1 MKDDAD
7 PVDFIK
13 FSGTRNDFEG
23 KFDAGKRLSSYT
35 IDDLPSRAGDQHP
48 GNSIPEIRFRT
59 GNACLRD
66 TAKHCNFAGD
76 DCWYVKTHPK
86 IDTISS
92 SSGYLTGGQELT
104 ITGWGLKGT
113 TLDDVEVLV
122 DGVACAVTASSLE
135 EIKCTTG
142 AAAQISNDGISQ
154 PGSPGLTHKVKE
166 TSPYWDLRTDES
178 VEVSSTSLLTAFEH
192 QKDVRYYDGMITSGW
207 FKAPET
213 GRYRFYISCDD
224 ACKLFMNTDTPFD
237 KAAPADAPLTEIAAR
252 WWAAE
257 FRHYFV
263 TPPED
268 SHQYISDWV
277 DLAAGEF
284 YKIEGYA
291 MEWSGNDHFTVSV
304 EFEKADTSDH
314 HLANKEIQILSIET
328 DMIFEEFEIS
338 ISGATGGGVFKVQF
352 FNPLYDPDN
361 EDSIQFWMSD
371 EIEDNCSS
379 STMRNRI
386 EGYFSAIWGSAI
398 YVDKV
403 DYDELDQETEDDSLV
418 VKSIYTVKLRK
429 LINGPS
435 YTAASIIA
443 EPMDATV
450 TIGSQTVESTEPLS
464 GSFKVTCPDPNGN
477 ILSTREFD
485 ITHWT

>member
-268 SHQYISDWV
+268 SH
-277 DLAAGEF
+277 
-284 YKIEGYA
+284 
-291 MEWSGNDHFTVSV
+291 
-304 EFEKADTSDH
+304 
-314 HLANKEIQILSIET
+314 
-328 DMIFEEFEIS
+328 
-338 ISGATGGGVFKVQF
+338 
-352 FNPLYDPDN
+352 
-361 EDSIQFWMSD
+361 
-371 EIEDNCSS
+371 
-379 STMRNRI
+379 
-386 EGYFSAIWGSAI
+386 
-398 YVDKV
+398 
-403 DYDELDQETEDDSLV
+403 
-418 VKSIYTVKLRK
+418 
-429 LINGPS
+429 
-435 YTAASIIA
+435 
-443 EPMDATV
+443 
-450 TIGSQTVESTEPLS
+450 
-464 GSFKVTCPDPNGN
+464 
-477 ILSTREFD
+477 
-485 ITHWT
+485 